1 MLIKVLN
8 LANIVNTMYETP
20 YVGANLRR
28 LFHEEAIIFC
38 DGGNADICR
47 SGMHVQPDNKYLA
60 DPYGGR
66 ITDAHTVGGAYDTA
80 HADQYRRRNC
90 R

>member
-28 LFHEEAIIFC
+28 LFHEEAIVFC
-38 DGGNADICR
+38 NDGNADICR
-47 SGMHVQPDNKYLA
+47 SGMHVQPDNK
-60 DPYGGR
+60 
-66 ITDAHTVGGAYDTA
+66 
-80 HADQYRRRNC
+80 
-90 R
+90 